1 MDDFLARLDP
11 FLEALPGGF
20 RYGIEIRNPEYLG
33 PGYFGLLAR
42 HGVAHVFNAWS
53 RMPELK
59 KQLEMPGAFT
69 ADFTVVRALL
79 SKGRNYEQ
87 AVQRFTPYKLVQEP
101 DHAARDAMRQ
111 IAERCAAPEETGV
124 PLRQ

>member
-20 RYGIEIRNPEYLG
+20 RYSIEIRNHEYLG
-33 PGYFGLLAR
+33 TPYFDLLAR

-59 KQLEMPGAFT
+59 KRLQMPGVFC
-69 ADFTVVRALL
+69 RLHRW
-79 SKGRNYEQ
+79 S
-87 AVQRFTPYKLVQEP
+87 
-101 DHAARDAMRQ
+101 
-111 IAERCAAPEETGV
+111 APC
-124 PLRQ
+124 